1 MFDLAE
7 IVPAEL
13 ADDVGERAQAIVRPG
28 PRGDVEGLVVLAG
41 DDADELLPTRDA
53 VRLCYHGGDPPARF
67 LAYCP
72 DRS

>member
-1 MFDLAE
+1 VA
-7 IVPAEL
+7 
-13 ADDVGERAQAIVRPG
+13 
-28 PRGDVEGLVVLAG
+28 LAG

-67 LAYCP
+67 LAYSP